1 MYLFLFYLATW
12 TQDNDQN
19 FALKSLHPTAV
30 FKSDPDQQDS
40 SASFC
45 LRIHDAISY
54 TNPSSRRI
62 WHSYVLITEQFLL
75 MMMVGGLLCSINSVI
90 YQLPVV
96 LWSFCWWTRTVGT
109 KVSAS
114 LVLFSNLQPYS
125 VAAVLEQCDWCL
137 ITFTLLCIRSLI
149 NGH

>member
-19 FALKSLHPTAV
+19 FALMSLHPTAV

-45 LRIHDAISY
+45 LIIHDAISY

-75 MMMVGGLLCSINSVI
+75 MMMVGAYCVALIVWSTNCLLC
-90 YQLPVV
+90 
-96 LWSFCWWTRTVGT
+96 CEA
-109 KVSAS
+109 SADEPELLGLK
-114 LVLFSNLQPYS
+114 LVQ
-125 VAAVLEQCDWCL
+125 A
-137 ITFTLLCIRSLI
+137 
-149 NGH
+149 